1 MKKKATGQDTA
12 SSAER
17 HEMLYLMRQ
26 QNDMMQQQGD
36 MLADMRNLLRRIVAE
51 DANITRK
58 PRRSKDQLRQLSI
71 ALEALERDPLRNVKK
86 AAEYAFK
93 NATGYTTAHSLENVL
108 RRKWNSRK

>member
-1 MKKKATGQDTA
+1 MKKKATGQGTA

-26 QNDMMQQQGD
+26 QIDI
-36 MLADMRNLLRRIVAE
+36 LADIRNLLRRIATN
-51 DANITRK
+51 DANITRR
-58 PRRSKDQLRQLSI
+58 PRQSREQLRQLSI
-71 ALEALERDPLRNVKK
+71 ALEVLERDPLHNVKK

>member
-26 QNDMMQQQGD
+26 QNDI
-36 MLADMRNLLRRIVAE
+36 LADMRKLLRRIAT
-51 DANITRK
+51 DGANITRK
-58 PRRSKDQLRQLSI
+58 PRQSRDQLRQLSI
-71 ALEALERDPLRNVKK
+71 ALEALERDPLRNVKI

-93 NATGYTTAHSLENVL
+93 NAIGYTTVHSPEVVL